1 MRNFIFEVTRNCV
14 VVGYDIYDHNKQ
26 IVNYHIKE
34 GFYLAFYE
42 FTKKEIER
50 IKYNLCM
57 TTEKKN
63 RYLIKPK
70 LSIII

>member
-42 FTKKEIER
+42 FTKKEIEDDLIYFLYNNMLLMIRKR
-50 IKYNLCM
+50 IALERK
-57 TTEKKN
+57 
-63 RYLIKPK
+63 I
-70 LSIII
+70 